1 MVSTVGLVIYDH
13 FRVAPPKKCLPTMS
27 GMKLPFRSLA
37 DSMVYDKDSLDLK
50 NTPSNKYLRVDFG
63 LSLCTSF
70 LNDPENS
77 LYVVAKPN

>member
-37 DSMVYDKDSLDLK
+37 DSMVYDKDSLNLK
-50 NTPSNKYLRVDFG
+50 NTPSNKYLRVNLG
-63 LSLCTSF
+63 LSMCKSF
-70 LNDPENS
+70 MNDLGNF
-77 LYVVAKPN
+77 

>member
-1 MVSTVGLVIYDH
+1 MVSSVGLVIYDH

-50 NTPSNKYLRVDFG
+50 NTLLNKYLQVYFG

-70 LNDPENS
+70 LNDLGNC
-77 LYVVAKPN
+77 